1 MSAITEMPGLL
12 NRTSISAATR
22 PHLATGRPT
31 DLSDGAVIER
41 LGRMR
46 AACHALAV
54 ELASA
59 RRELRSVEAEL
70 RRVKRRHGET
80 A

>member
-12 NRTSISAATR
+12 SRTSISAGRR
-22 PHLATGRPT
+22 PHLATARPT

-54 ELASA
+54 ELATV
-59 RRELRSVEAEL
+59 RRELRAVEAEL
-70 RRVKRRHGET
+70 RRIKQRHGEV